1 MTDKQIII
9 NGVNVSGCPYFTF
22 NKIEP
27 NESICISEQSVMCI
41 KNKDCLYKKWQRKE
55 QECEELK
62 EEKQG
67 LIKDW
72 EEKKNLVYEIT
83 CKNEKLKQTLTEI
96 KEIVINIGEQRPP
109 FNWSMTSD
117 NLKQILQKIN
127 EVEE

>member
-1 MTDKQIII
+1 MTNEIKKYCEGLDCAICEEKEPCI
-9 NGVNVSGCPYFTF
+9 Y
-22 NKIEP
+22 KIA
-27 NESICISEQSVMCI
+27 NELQE
-41 KNKDCLYKKWQRKE
+41 KLTAKE